1 MAPAKTMESRTTRSA
16 HPSAG
21 HTPHPPPAAKRE
33 DKTGRDSVAHSKFLD
48 VPGHPRMDSTR
59 NTGTPR
65 PTDCGS
71 RRDDSTADSI
81 SSKLDKLSVRDSTR
95 SKAPRTDREHRERE
109 KSTTSTIKTGSVL
122 GTGSVNTSTSNNA
135 TRRDR
140 AGTRLDASK
149 LPSTIYEDDSRA
161 GSTAPQTS
169 RHDTVKPNH
178 LVPYDAPR
186 APSPAKAHEHGA
198 MARAG
203 TPTRG
208 GACYHHN
215 GESATTRRNDKTFSG
230 AMRDAIAQPGRC
242 CIAGTQIKIQTA
254 SGTKIEV
261 NRLEVHKR

>member
-1 MAPAKTMESRTTRSA
+1 MESRTARSA
-16 HPSAG
+16 QPSAG
-21 HTPHPPPAAKRE
+21 HTPQPPPATKRE
-33 DKTGRDSVAHSKFLD
+33 DKTKRDSVAHSKFLD
-48 VPGHPRMDSTR
+48 VPGHARMDSTR
-59 NTGTPR
+59 NTRTPR
-65 PTDCGS
+65 PTDRGS

-135 TRRDR
+135 IRRDR
-140 AGTRLDASK
+140 AGTRIDASK

-178 LVPYDAPR
+178 LVPYETSKGGHLVPYDATH
-186 APSPAKAHEHGA
+186 ASSPAKAHEHGA
-198 MARAG
+198 MTHAG

-208 GACYHHN
+208 GAGYHHN
-215 GESATTRRNDKTFSG
+215 NESATTRRNDKTFSG

-242 CIAGTQIKIQTA
+242 CIVGTQIKI
-254 SGTKIEV
+254 
-261 NRLEVHKR
+261 